1 MREKRIIPEKKY
13 VRGMDWKFFSTESIL
28 KEKREK
34 LEPKRNLYT
43 TRAQY
48 VRQWQARQWSLLI
61 DELKSQVTGRSTQ
74 LTSLF
79 SFSVSGRHSRQEDR
93 TCYLNSSQSRQHN
106 CKKTGMFLCLSLYS
120 QYDLN
125 CISLFLFTSAFTRLT
140 QAFISMHLNCCLGF
154 STNFP
159 AL

>member
-1 MREKRIIPEKKY
+1 MEILLDRVYFKRKKGKI
-13 VRGMDWKFFSTESIL
+13 RT
-28 KEKREK
+28 KEKS
-34 LEPKRNLYT
+34 LYHKGT
-43 TRAQY
+43 ICATVASPA
-48 VRQWQARQWSLLI
+48 V

-93 TCYLNSSQSRQHN
+93 TCYLNSPQSRQHN